1 MLPPDSRTTLLRQ
14 LEPPPG
20 AKIEHLVG
28 TTFTLDL
35 ESVLLPCLALAGSV
49 NVDQADTVE
58 TVAAIRASI
67 GKVDI
72 FHQVGHIGVPQNRS
86 PLYSLLEESIHGIG
100 RTKGLFH
107 PKLWLAAYCGEG
119 GEEIYRL
126 IILSRNLTKD
136 RSWDVALSLD
146 GYPASARVAGNAPL
160 QNLLDYLVDASATP
174 IDGARRGRLT
184 DLGKRLQKVEWEL
197 PAGAA
202 DIAFHVYGL
211 PRRTK
216 PTPDF
221 SGYKHLLVSPFLNVA
236 GLQHLAQQRKG
247 PVTVVSRQE
256 ALKCL
261 SEDAAKSIDT
271 AYVVSANAGLSDE
284 DDDAST
290 SGSTLLDTLHAKL
303 YAVERNRVAHLF
315 IGSANA
321 TDAAFN
327 RNVEILAELTGP
339 PKLFGV
345 DALVGGDGF
354 GPILE
359 LADIEPD
366 TAETDEEQED
376 LDRYVRSIAGVSLVA
391 TLSRDDDE
399 GATLAVTSEEPLP
412 TFDADVSLSL
422 SLLTVPSKQ
431 EPLLPASPVDVVF
444 NDLKLGDVTAF
455 VVIEARGAGGRRS
468 RSVVKAELRGD
479 DSGRLDSIVTDQLDG
494 PDAFRRLLALI
505 LAFGGLPA
513 DQDGDLG
520 EADAGGAGSWSRY
533 DQGLFELIM
542 RSSVSN
548 KEGLEYLAGIVS
560 SIIDSKDPNNVLPE
574 GFVPLWDAVAAAT
587 ALKVGKQ

>member
-35 ESVLLPCLALAGSV
+35 ESALLPCLALAGSA
-49 NVDQADTVE
+49 NADKADAVE

-86 PLYSLLEESIHGIG
+86 PLYSLLEDSIHGIG

-107 PKLWLAAYCGEG
+107 PKLWLGAYRGEG

-146 GYPASARVAGNAPL
+146 GQLTNSRIAGNAPL
-160 QNLLDYLVDASATP
+160 QNLLDYLLDASATP
-174 IDGARRGRLT
+174 IDGERRARLT
-184 DLGKRLQKVEWEL
+184 DLGKRLQKVKWEL
-197 PAGAA
+197 PARAT

-221 SGYKHLLVSPFLNVA
+221 SGYKHLLVSPFLNDA
-236 GLQHLAQQRKG
+236 GLQHLTEGRKG
-247 PVTVVSRQE
+247 PLTVVSRQE
-256 ALKCL
+256 ALNCL
-261 SEDAAKSIDT
+261 SEDAAESVDT
-271 AYVVSANAGLSDE
+271 AYVVSANAGLPGEE
-284 DDDAST
+284 DDSST
-290 SGSTLLDTLHAKL
+290 LGSTLLDTLHAKL
-303 YAVERNRVAHLF
+303 YAVERSKVAAHLF

-327 RNVEILAELTGP
+327 RNVEILVELTGP

-345 DALVGGDGF
+345 DALVGGEGF

-359 LADIEPD
+359 LAEIESD

-376 LDRYVRSIAGVSLVA
+376 LDRYVRTIAGVSLVA
-391 TLSRDDDE
+391 TLSRSDDE

-431 EPLLPASPVDVVF
+431 EQVLPASPVDVVF
-444 NDLKLGDVTAF
+444 GDLKLSDVTAF
-455 VVIEARGAGGRRS
+455 VVIEAQRGGRRS
-468 RSVVKAELRGD
+468 RSVVKAELIGD

-494 PDAFRRLLALI
+494 PEAFRRLLALI
-505 LAFGGLPA
+505 LAFGGLPT
-513 DQDGDLG
+513 DQDGALG
-520 EADAGGAGSWSRY
+520 ETEGAGTGNWSQY

-548 KEGLEYLAGIVS
+548 REGLEYLAGIVCRS
-560 SIIDSKDPNNVLPE
+560 STARIRTTCCQRDLSPSGRQLP
-574 GFVPLWDAVAAAT
+574 PRPT
-587 ALKVGKQ
+587 